1 MRHPAP
7 FIANHLLVCLTLAF
21 ISGIAVAPLYY
32 PAPSVVKLTK
42 IGSLCCLVFLAALTF
57 YRWEHA
63 ALCLLLPFL
72 AAIGWYH
79 AQIHLQPPDEKN
91 HIFNRIDNKT
101 EAVIIGTLS
110 SMATFDGTTSQVTV
124 AVKHLRLADSAKLQ
138 PVTGKVLL
146 RLQSPWPEN
155 LAPGDELAIR
165 ADLKRPES
173 SRTSGVFDYANYL
186 AQKDIWI
193 TGFVRSP
200 AYLHKLAQK
209 PTRTHILRYLPER
222 IRTTIGKRIDTAVPA
237 ANRGVY
243 RAILIGDYSRVDEVT
258 MEAFKGSGTIHI
270 LSVSGLHMTVIGSF
284 LYMIFYWLLSRSE
297 WLLLRYP
304 VRKIAVFLS
313 LPVLV
318 FYSLLAGLNTPVLR
332 SVIMSGIV
340 IVAVCTDRKK
350 SPSTLV
356 AFAAMLILAM
366 DPLQLFTASFQL
378 SFSAVIA
385 ILFLYPAIRKLTVP
399 DITRPHPSTRKKIV
413 NWIIAGLLVSVVAT
427 LATAPLTLW
436 FFNRFSTVGIAANL
450 VVEPLICLWSLPA
463 GFLAIPFLLIQ
474 PNISDLLLTIGS
486 VGLEGALHVV
496 RFFSLLPGS
505 TLWLPAPPLWLLTLY
520 FVTLFGITW
529 LASQQHR
536 LSIAALLVFAVC
548 CLVMIS
554 PPRFLYRQS
563 PASLQVSFID
573 VGQGSSTL
581 LEYPSG
587 FTVLIDGGGSA
598 AYGSSSV
605 GERTIAPLLWH
616 KGIRKLDAIAITHPD
631 ADHYN
636 GLAFIVRHFSPS
648 TIWVRDTIG
657 HDNSYQQL
665 MQLAA
670 KGKIPVVVPEAG
682 QRLGNDGEYLECIE
696 NLATKQISANPTES
710 RQGANSGIILKG
722 CYGELCALL
731 PGDIGMSEE
740 RSLVSLHYDLAADF
754 LLAPH
759 HGSITSNSPELLT
772 AVSPRLIVVSAGRSG
787 GGHFPHKHLV
797 NECETRKIPLFTT
810 SRAGTLCIIAKVE
823 AYQVLGYSRPD
834 NNPLRPFQPVLLS
847 EEKNVQ
853 KKD

>member
-1 MRHPAP
+1 VRHPAP

-21 ISGIAVAPLYY
+21 ISGIAIAPLFN
-32 PAPSVVKLTK
+32 PAPSVIRLAG
-42 IGSLCCLVFLAALTF
+42 IGFLCFLALLAALTF
-57 YRWEHA
+57 YRREQA
-63 ALCLLLPFL
+63 VLCLLLPFL
-72 AAIGWYH
+72 VGIGWYH
-79 AQIHLQPPDEKN
+79 AQIHLQPPAGKN

-110 SMATFDGTTSQVTV
+110 SMATFDGTSSQATV
-124 AVKHLRLADSAKLQ
+124 AIKHLRSADSADLQ
-138 PVTGKVLL
+138 PATGKVLL
-146 RLQSPWPEN
+146 RLQSPWPED

-173 SRTSGVFDYANYL
+173 SRTPGVFDYANYL
-186 AQKDIWI
+186 ALKDIWI

-200 AYLHKLAQK
+200 AYLHKLAEK
-209 PTRTHILRYLPER
+209 PTRTHIFRYLPER
-222 IRTTIGKRIDTAVPA
+222 IRATIGKRIDTAVPA

-243 RAILIGDYSRVDEVT
+243 RAILIGDYSRVDEET

-304 VRKIAVFLS
+304 VRKIAVFLT

-332 SVIMSGIV
+332 SVIMSCIV

-356 AFAAMLILAM
+356 AFAAMLILAT

-378 SFSAVIA
+378 SFSAVMA
-385 ILFLYPAIRKLTVP
+385 ILFLYPAIRKLTFP
-399 DITRPHPSTRKKIV
+399 DITRPRPSTRKKVI

-436 FFNRFSTVGIAANL
+436 FFNRFSTIGVAANL

-463 GFLAIPFLLIQ
+463 GFLAIPFLFFQ
-474 PNISDLLLTIGS
+474 PDISDLLLAIGS
-486 VGLEGALHVV
+486 VGLDGALQVV
-496 RFFSLLPGS
+496 RFFSILPGS
-505 TLWLPAPPLWLLTLY
+505 SLWLPAPPLWLLILY
-520 FVTLFGITW
+520 FIALFGVTW
-529 LASQQHR
+529 LAVKRHR
-536 LSIAALLVFAVC
+536 LSIAALLVFAGC
-548 CLVMIS
+548 CLVMVS
-554 PPRFLYRQS
+554 PPRSLYPQN

-573 VGQGSSTL
+573 VGQGSATL

-587 FTVLIDGGGSA
+587 LTILVDGGGPA
-598 AYGSSSV
+598 AFGSTTV

-636 GLAFIVRHFSPS
+636 GLEFIVRHFAPS

-657 HDNSYQQL
+657 HDHSYRQL
-665 MQLAA
+665 MLLAA
-670 KGKIPVVVPEAG
+670 KEKIPVVVPEAG
-682 QRLGNDGEYLECIE
+682 QRLGNAGEYLECIE
-696 NLATKQISANPTES
+696 NLGSKQMPENPSES
-710 RQGANSGIILKG
+710 RQDANSGIVLKG
-722 CYGELCALL
+722 CYGERCALF
-731 PGDIGMSEE
+731 PGDIGMGEE
-740 RSLVSLHYDLAADF
+740 ISLVGLDYDLAADF

-759 HGSITSNSPELLT
+759 HGSSTSNSPELLT
-772 AVSPRLIVVSAGRSG
+772 AVSPRLIVVSAGRTG
-787 GGHFPHKHLV
+787 GGHFPHKHLAD
-797 NECETRKIPLFTT
+797 ECAARTIPLVTT
-810 SRAGTLCIIAKVE
+810 SRSGTLSIIAE
-823 AYQVLGYSRPD
+823 RDAYQVWGHSRPD
-834 NNPLRPFQPVLLS
+834 NNPLRPFQPVLLAGGR
-847 EEKNVQ
+847 KLRDNN
-853 KKD
+853 